1 MIIPVAMLLVVAV
14 HGSEP
19 DGVALCLA

>member
-1 MIIPVAMLLVVAV
+1 MVVPVAMLLIVAV